1 MSKEFHNF
9 PVKIQI
15 MHMVL
20 KNKLIKKIYL
30 TAGFIPPTQTE
41 QLSFC
46 FFIGSGENDVW
57 KMYGGG
63 YVWIYVIFVPSKLS
77 LYTIDYCR
85 YALSGDGWGIFI
97 SGHSRNSNN
106 NH

>member
-1 MSKEFHNF
+1 
-9 PVKIQI
+9 

-20 KNKLIKKIYL
+20 KNELIKTSYL
-30 TAGFIPPTQTE
+30 AAGFIPTRNLNIYHLE
-41 QLSFC
+41 NWRY
-46 FFIGSGENDVW
+46 ISGENVW
-57 KMYGGG
+57 RR
-63 YVWIYVIFVPSKLS
+63 WICLYFMFFVPSKLS

>member
-20 KNKLIKKIYL
+20 KNELIKTSYL
-30 TAGFIPPTQTE
+30 AAGFIPTRNLNIYHWRTGDI
-41 QLSFC
+41 SV
-46 FFIGSGENDVW
+46 G